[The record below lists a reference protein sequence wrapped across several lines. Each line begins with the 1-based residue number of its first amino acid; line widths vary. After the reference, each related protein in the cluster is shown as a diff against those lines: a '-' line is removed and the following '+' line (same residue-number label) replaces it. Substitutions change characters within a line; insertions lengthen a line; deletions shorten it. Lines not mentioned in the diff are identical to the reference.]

1 MAKKPVLQKRVK
13 KTARK
18 SHNEVYLVNRKYL
31 GDEPLFDGPVLRTE
45 LARALTWYN
54 YMCDYDEAREYIID
68 YLKSVKKDQLIK
80 KIKRVPNNRL
90 PTTAA
95 WVFRLSMRGAKLEGD
110 SVEQAMT
117 LLQNSFKYMEEEKK
131 EEETIVIE
139 KPTIQD
145 RIADKMSEYIGDIE
159 NIIDNPPADFS
170 MYKHLVST
178 EFPAKLTTKV
188 AEYYKPMVVELAEAV
203 LGKDEQVREGY
214 KSFTKAQLKERL
226 ALYTMIVDDCE
237 RYSGNIKKS
246 RAPRKSKPITAEKK
260 LKHFKY
266 LKEDNALKL
275 KSVNPETILGAQELW
290 TYNNKYKT
298 LTVFRARGPAGLDVN
313 RMSIIG
319 FDVESSTSKR
329 IGRKTEDVLNRVLTG
344 GKIVLRKIF
353 DEITSEAAEVN
364 ERLNNNVILLKTV
377 R

>member
-1 MAKKPVLQKRVK
+1 MSKKPVLQKRVK
-13 KTARK
+13 KTIRK

-45 LARALTWYN
+45 LARSLTWYN
-54 YMCDYDEAREYIID
+54 YMCDHDEAREYIIE
-68 YLKSVKKDQLIK
+68 YLKANKKDSLVKQ
-80 KIKRVPNNRL
+80 IKRVPNSRL
-90 PTTAA
+90 PVTAA
-95 WVFRLSMRGAKLEGD
+95 WVFRLVMRGAKLEGD
-110 SVEQAMT
+110 SVEQAMK

-131 EEETIVIE
+131 EEDIVLVE

-170 MYKHLVST
+170 MYKHLTAT

-214 KSFTKAQLKERL
+214 KNFTRAQLKERL
-226 ALYTMIVDDCE
+226 ALYSMIVEDCE

-266 LKEDNALKL
+266 LKEDNSLKL

-290 TYNNKYKT
+290 TYNNKYKV

-313 RMSIIG
+313 RMTITGYDTEGS
-319 FDVESSTSKR
+319 VSKR

-353 DEITSEAAEVN
+353 EEISSDNIEVN
-364 ERLNNNVILLKTV
+364 DRLNTNTILIKTV

>member
-1 MAKKPVLQKRVK
+1 MSKKPVLQKRVK
-13 KTARK
+13 KTVRK
-18 SHNEVYLVNRKYL
+18 SHNETYLVNRKYL
-31 GDEPLFDGPVLRTE
+31 GDEPLFDGPILKTE
-45 LARALTWYN
+45 LARALTWYT
-54 YMCDYDEAREYIID
+54 YMCDHDDAREYITD
-68 YLKSVKKDQLIK
+68 YLKSVKKDFLIK
-80 KIKRVPNNRL
+80 QIKRVPNNRL
-90 PTTAA
+90 PLTAA
-95 WVFRLSMRGAKLEGD
+95 WVFRISMRGAKLEGD
-110 SVEQAMT
+110 SVERALS
-117 LLQNSFKYMEEEKK
+117 LLQTSFKYMEEEKK
-131 EEETIVIE
+131 EEDVVVVD
-139 KPTIQD
+139 KPSIQE

-226 ALYTMIVDDCE
+226 ALYTMIVEDCE
-237 RYSGNIKKS
+237 RYAGNIKKS

-275 KSVNPETILGAQELW
+275 KSVNPESILGAQELW
-290 TYNNKYKT
+290 TYNNKYKV

-313 RMSIIG
+313 RMSITG
-319 FDVESSTSKR
+319 FDTEASTSKR

-344 GKIVLRKIF
+344 GKIVLRKLF
-353 DEITSEAAEVN
+353 DEISSDPIEVN
-364 ERLNNNVILLKTV
+364 DRLNTNTILIKTV

>member
-1 MAKKPVLQKRVK
+1 MSKKPVLQKRVK
-13 KTARK
+13 KTVRK

-45 LARALTWYN
+45 LARSLTWYN
-54 YMCDYDEAREYIID
+54 YMCDHDEAREYIID
-68 YLKSVKKDQLIK
+68 YLKANKKDSLVKQ
-80 KIKRVPNNRL
+80 IKRVPNSRL
-90 PTTAA
+90 PVTAA
-95 WVFRLSMRGAKLEGD
+95 WVFRLVMRGAKLEGD
-110 SVEQAMT
+110 SVEQAMK

-131 EEETIVIE
+131 EEDIGLIE

-170 MYKHLVST
+170 MYKHLTST

-188 AEYYKPMVVELAEAV
+188 AEYYKPLVVELAEAV

-214 KSFTKAQLKERL
+214 KNFTKAQLKERL
-226 ALYTMIVDDCE
+226 ALYSMIVEDCE

-266 LKEDNALKL
+266 LKEDNSLKL

-290 TYNNKYKT
+290 TYNNKYKV

-313 RMSIIG
+313 RMSITG
-319 FDVESSTSKR
+319 YDTEGSVSKR

-353 DEITSEAAEVN
+353 EEISSDNIEVN
-364 ERLNNNVILLKTV
+364 DRLNTNTILIKTV